1 MIMVRQF
8 LVTRRETILLALMLE
23 SLHLA
28 LWPEFINPLLRAMW
42 LMIHLGLFLLWQ
54 PIWRRDQ
61 KLTWYNLLLFV
72 VLAALFVLARDWW
85 LRTGWV
91 IVLIGFFG
99 GSIGT
104 STGARRTN
112 MLILA
117 FLTFE
122 LMIPCATALFNLP
135 VAGVL
140 RDSFAILVGA
150 LPLTLF
156 LFPPR
161 QTRPGEGSVDP
172 VYAIAA
178 ATLVTLL
185 VAGALLTM
193 YSQGID
199 YVSALI
205 RMLTAIGGFLL
216 LISWLLTPRLGFSG
230 LAQLWQ
236 RAIIN
241 VGTPFEHWLTNLSG
255 LFTRTQTSGEF
266 LEQAMTGLIA
276 LDWVAGVQWQGP
288 EGAGARGEMSRHAS
302 AFALDPLALRVHTH
316 APLGGA
322 LQAHCRLLVQLINHF
337 YNAKLQEREL
347 TRQTHLSAIYE
358 TGARVTHDI
367 KNLLQ
372 SLQALASV
380 IASDESEA
388 GSVSRQL
395 LRRQLPHLTQRLQ
408 LALDKLQ
415 APARTPE
422 EPVFLKD
429 WWHDFRARSMGG
441 QAVFHTDISGDPR
454 IPADLFDSVAEN
466 LLENVRAKQ
475 QIEPDLRVD
484 VRIFSD
490 GRRVELD
497 VTDTGTAVPRDKA
510 AALLHGPVESDNGLG
525 IGLYQAARQAEQ
537 AGYALMLE
545 SNEDGRVCF
554 RLSGAA
560 ESG

>member
-1 MIMVRQF
+1 
-8 LVTRRETILLALMLE
+8 MLE
-23 SLHLA
+23 SLHFA
-28 LWPEFINPLLRAMW
+28 LWLDLYSPLLRAMW

-54 PIWRRDQ
+54 PVWRVDR
-61 KLTWYNLLLFV
+61 KLPWYNALLFI
-72 VLAALFVLARDWW
+72 VLAILFVMSRDWW

-104 STGARRTN
+104 NTRTRRVN
-112 MLILA
+112 MVILA
-117 FLTFE
+117 FLSFQ

-135 VAGVL
+135 VAGVV
-140 RDSFAILVGA
+140 RDSFAVLVGA
-150 LPLTLF
+150 MPPLLI
-156 LFPPR
+156 LFPAAGGR
-161 QTRPGEGSVDP
+161 STERSVDP

-185 VAGALLTM
+185 VAGSLLTM
-193 YSQGID
+193 YSESIN
-199 YVSALI
+199 YLSALI
-205 RMLTAIGGFLL
+205 RVLTAIGGFLL

-241 VGTPFEHWLTNLSG
+241 VGTPFEHWLTNLSS
-255 LFTRTQTSGEF
+255 LFTRTQTGGDF
-266 LEQAMTGLIA
+266 LKQAMADLVA
-276 LDWVAGVQWQGP
+276 LDWISGAQWQGP
-288 EGAGARGEMSRHAS
+288 EGAGAQGEMTRHAVS
-302 AFALDPLALRVHTH
+302 FALEPLAVRVHTL

-372 SLQALASV
+372 SLQALTSV
-380 IASDESEA
+380 IASDASDT
-388 GSVSRQL
+388 GNLSRRL
-395 LRRQLPHLTQRLQ
+395 LQRQLPHLTQRLQ

-415 APARTPE
+415 APARQAE
-422 EPVFLKD
+422 AMVFLKD
-429 WWHDFRARSMGG
+429 WWHDLQSRGAGRHI
-441 QAVFHTDISGDPR
+441 VFHTDISGDPQ

-466 LLENVRAKQ
+466 LLENLRAKQ
-475 QIEPDLRVD
+475 QLEPDLRVD

-490 GRRVELD
+490 GTRVDLE
-497 VTDTGTAVPRDKA
+497 VADTGPAVPPEKA

-537 AGYALMLE
+537 AGYALTLAT
-545 SNEDGRVCF
+545 NEEGYVCF
-554 RLSGAA
+554 RLSGQAG
-560 ESG
+560 SGQ